1 MNTKSPIYPIFNY
14 VEGLE
19 NENASLKG
27 KLSDVQNELSDDEK
41 KLLALQDEIKAA
53 ETSAT
58 NAQETITNLQSQLTD
73 LDPGHWKWAALR
85 VISAGIWAQQLRIP
99 YVFGGIFN
107 PAANPMTEKDKGFDC
122 SSFVQSL
129 YKLIG
134 IDLPRL
140 ATPQSLTGTP
150 IDYDKMDEGDLIF
163 FDVFKTKAQIQTELA
178 KDSNCKVDHVGIYL
192 GGGKMLHTNTPKQ
205 GIHVSAIS
213 DWYEPHFV
221 RARRVIKH

>member
-1 MNTKSPIYPIFNY
+1 MNTKSPLYPIYTY
-14 VEGLE
+14 VDGLE
-19 NENASLKG
+19 QDNADLKRQV
-27 KLSDVQNELSDDEK
+27 S
-41 KLLALQDEIKAA
+41 
-53 ETSAT
+53 
-58 NAQETITNLQSQLTD
+58 NLQTTVNGDQQKIQTLQQHVKTMQ
-73 LDPGHWKWAALR
+73 PNVIEPWAKQANR
-85 VISAGIWAQQLRIP
+85 VISAGIWAQQLQIP
-99 YVFGGIFN
+99 YIYGG
-107 PAANPMTEKDKGFDC
+107 TYEKDKGFDC

-150 IDYDKMDEGDLIF
+150 IDYEKMDEGDLIF
-163 FDVFKTKAQIQTELA
+163 FDVFKTKAQIQKELA
-178 KDSNCKVDHVGIYL
+178 TNPNMKVDHVGIYL

-213 DWYEPHFV
+213 DWYEPHFI